1 MDDWEEYSLEIASF
15 RYRVIAEALEAEGKG
30 VRAALVSAAAREYVN
45 HRGRTVQINVR
56 TLWRWLAEYR
66 SAGLNG
72 LCPKRRKDAGKLR
85 ALPAAT
91 LDRAVKLRRENQGS
105 RATRSVIDILER
117 LEIVEKRTLKR
128 STLDGHFARLGVSRH
143 QLGSLGKQV
152 FMKIDTSAVLELVVI
167 DFHYGPYVRVGDAD
181 TARRSLLLAFIDH
194 FSRYVLEGRY
204 YLHEDFAAL
213 RFGFRRLL
221 IVYGPCAK
229 IYADNGGS
237 FQSGRFHAACKNE
250 AIDIQLVHSKA
261 YAKESRGVI
270 ERFNRTLKEQFETE
284 VRHRPELLTLDE
296 LNAFFAAWLA
306 ERYHRDINS
315 ETNEPP
321 HDRFWNHV
329 TRRPAPDL
337 ARIDELL
344 RLRKQARVHKKWST
358 VEVQT
363 VRYVVDPSLRGRKV
377 HVLYDTFDPSYVLI
391 EFDGRIVQRAEPQKP
406 GQLPPEIEHCAHS
419 KEYTDYLALLRR
431 DYEARTRAELEALNL
446 RAPRSAPELGR
457 TELQALLVGCRAT
470 ALSADE
476 HSRIAACFRK
486 MRPIDPEVARRALD
500 SARRRYGTGLHL
512 GVYIDTL
519 ETALVRERTKG
530 GKKR

>member
-1 MDDWEEYSLEIASF
+1 MDDWDEHSLEIASF
-15 RYRVIAEALEAEGKG
+15 RYRVIAEALEVEGEG
-30 VRAALVSAAAREYVN
+30 VRAALESAAAREYVN
-45 HRGRTVQINVR
+45 LGGRTVRIDVR

-72 LCPKRRKDAGKLR
+72 LRPKRRKDAGQLR

-91 LDRAVKLRRENQGS
+91 LERAVKLRRENKGS

-128 STLDGHFARLGVSRH
+128 STLDRHFAHLGVSRR
-143 QLGSLGKQV
+143 QLGGLGKQV
-152 FMKIDTSAVLELVVI
+152 FMKIETSAVLDLVVV
-167 DFHYGPYVRVGDAD
+167 DYHYGPYVRVGEAD

-194 FSRYVLEGRY
+194 LSRYVLEGRY

-221 IVYGPCAK
+221 IVYGACDK
-229 IYADNGGS
+229 LYADNGGS

-270 ERFNRTLKEQFETE
+270 ERFNRTLKEQFESE
-284 VRHRPELLTLDE
+284 VRHRPEPLTLDE
-296 LNAFFAAWLA
+296 LNGFFQAWLA
-306 ERYHRDINS
+306 ERYHRDVHS
-315 ETNEPP
+315 ETAEAP
-321 HDRFWNHV
+321 HDRFWNNF

-337 ARIDELL
+337 ECIDELL
-344 RLRKQARVHKKWST
+344 RLRKKAVVHKKWST
-358 VEVQT
+358 VEVLT
-363 VRYVVDPSLRGRKV
+363 VRYAVEPSLRGRRV
-377 HVLYDTFDPSYVLI
+377 HVLYDAFDPGYVLI
-391 EFDGRIVQRAEPQKP
+391 EFDGRIVERAVAQRPGVAAAQIEP
-406 GQLPPEIEHCAHS
+406 IEEP
-419 KEYTDYLALLRR
+419 KEYTDYLALLRE

-446 RAPRSAPELGR
+446 RRPESAPELGR

-470 ALSADE
+470 ALTAAE
-476 HSRIAACFRK
+476 HSQISACFRK

-500 SARRRYGTGLHL
+500 SARRRLGTGLHL
-512 GVYIDTL
+512 GVYIDAL
-519 ETALVRERTKG
+519 QSALVRERTKG